1 MTDVYGAPRAFVF
14 AMPLLMPNAWKR
26 NKLVVHTVPYDLTI
40 LGDRSVLNERSSSIS
55 VPALV
60 IGGEKS
66 PKELRDAVA
75 AVANALPNGHS
86 RFLSGQDH
94 NLSSRAL
101 APVLVEYFVEA
112 KPVPGPAILSDGKA
126 V

>member
-14 AMPLLMPNAWKR
+14 AMPFLMPNAWRR
-26 NKLVVHTVPYDLTI
+26 NKLVVHTTPYDLTI
-40 LGDRSVLNERSSSIS
+40 LSDRSVLHERSSSIS
-55 VPALV
+55 VATLV

-101 APVLVEYFVEA
+101 APVLFEYF
-112 KPVPGPAILSDGKA
+112 GTS
-126 V
+126 